1 LLGKMGVNG
10 RLIEVELAVR
20 WARSTLGFVEG
31 LHGTAR
37 AGDAGQVFWH

>member
-1 LLGKMGVNG
+1 MGVNG

-20 WARSTLGFVEG
+20 WARSTLGFIEG

-37 AGDAGQVFWH
+37 AGDAGQVVWH